1 MEILDFLKD
10 KSNCCGC
17 SSCVQ
22 ACPKKCL
29 EMQEDE
35 EGFLYPHKN
44 VQKCIDC
51 GLCKKVCPIKQKFG
65 KCEAKE
71 IFAVKNEI
79 DEERS
84 NSSSGGFFICLAKFV
99 LSQKGVVFG
108 AVFDTDFEVH
118 HVAAKSMEEISGM
131 QGSKYVQ
138 SSIENTYNDAL
149 AYLKEGRLVLFTG
162 TPCQIKGLHAFL
174 KNKQYPNL
182 LTMAFLCHGVPSPGV
197 WRRYLSESFDELNKR
212 LLTDDSSKNVVG
224 YSVNTAFHAYD
235 INFRDKQ
242 ISGWKKYHF
251 VIRRKSSSR
260 ATKNTIVLSSIYYDN
275 PFMKGFLSN
284 IYLRPSC
291 YECKCKN
298 GESQSDITIGDYWGV
313 KEVDRELDDDKGL
326 SIVMINTDKGKQFF
340 RSLSNIFYQKISL
353 EHAMMLN
360 GGFSEHTQ
368 CHSKRDKFYRM
379 LKTGKTIEFS
389 VDACMKRSIIDKIID
404 RCLKLTQ
411 KHLDKK

>member
-138 SSIENTYNDAL
+138 SRIENTYNDAL

-242 ISGWKKYHF
+242 IKWLEKIPFCNSQKVILKSNQKYHS
-251 VIRRKSSSR
+251 VI
-260 ATKNTIVLSSIYYDN
+260 
-275 PFMKGFLSN
+275 
-284 IYLRPSC
+284 
-291 YECKCKN
+291 
-298 GESQSDITIGDYWGV
+298 
-313 KEVDRELDDDKGL
+313 
-326 SIVMINTDKGKQFF
+326 
-340 RSLSNIFYQKISL
+340 
-353 EHAMMLN
+353 
-360 GGFSEHTQ
+360 
-368 CHSKRDKFYRM
+368 
-379 LKTGKTIEFS
+379 
-389 VDACMKRSIIDKIID
+389 
-404 RCLKLTQ
+404 
-411 KHLDKK
+411 